1 MVMITILTKLMI
13 TMVTE
18 MMMMTIPRIRLKK
31 QIFISKAG
39 AIYLGIVMTSCT
51 YHCSDHHHPHDHGLP
66 AYSHHDKIPPW
77 WGNVSNDKG
86 GNVPVSNS
94 HHTP

>member
-1 MVMITILTKLMI
+1 MVMITVLTKLMI

-18 MMMMTIPRIRLKK
+18 MMMMTISRIRLKK

-51 YHCSDHHHPHDHGLP
+51 YHCSDHHHPHDHLNR
-66 AYSHHDKIPPW
+66 HHHMSILII
-77 WGNVSNDKG
+77 
-86 GNVPVSNS
+86 
-94 HHTP
+94 TIFFII